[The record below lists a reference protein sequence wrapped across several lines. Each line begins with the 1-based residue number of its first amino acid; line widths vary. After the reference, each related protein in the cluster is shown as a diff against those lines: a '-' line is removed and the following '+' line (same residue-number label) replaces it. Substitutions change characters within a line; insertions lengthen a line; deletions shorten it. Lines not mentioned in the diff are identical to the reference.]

1 MNIPGMKTAV
11 YSFILMP
18 IFVFWALPALAF
30 PSLIPAECSGEAK
43 LIDCTQ
49 DCPLNQEDRTG
60 CCCNLSSVERGAVN
74 VSQIILGVT
83 GSIALL
89 MFVVGGVMYI
99 ISGGSPDK
107 VKKATDVL
115 KNSAIGIAI
124 ILLAGLAVQI
134 LLKKLTS

>member
-1 MNIPGMKTAV
+1 MKTVA
-11 YSFILMP
+11 YSFILTL
-18 IFVFWALPALAF
+18 IFTFLALPALAF
-30 PSLIPAECSGEAK
+30 PSLIPAECSGSAELDTTK
-43 LIDCTQ
+43 CKDCSL
-49 DCPLNQEDRTG
+49 DQEDRTG
-60 CCCNLSSVERGAVN
+60 CCCNLSSVERTAVN

-89 MFVVGGVMYI
+89 MFVIGGVMYI